1 LVAGRTLVIVGP
13 TAVGKT
19 ALALA
24 LAERWSL
31 DVVSADSRQVYTGLD
46 IATAKPTPRERQ
58 RVPHHMLDVVPPG
71 ERYSAGRYALEASAV
86 LASITAAGRMPV
98 VVGGTGLYIRA
109 LTDGLFVEPPM
120 DVPAR
125 AALAGV
131 TAAMD
136 HGSLVRWAS
145 RLDRRFGGTGGR
157 HRAQR
162 AIEIALLTGQ
172 PLSWWQRTAASHGVI
187 EPWVVRLTVPRA
199 ILHQRI
205 RQRTEEMLRRGLVE
219 EAAAAIADGAP
230 LTGPGMDSIGV
241 REAVQ
246 VLQGTLNR
254 EQLAEAVLI
263 ATRQYAKRQET
274 WFRHQLDSA
283 LTLDATRA
291 PAHLAEA
298 VITAWE
304 QCIT

>member
-1 LVAGRTLVIVGP
+1 MVAGRTLVIVGP

-31 DVVSADSRQVYTGLD
+31 DVVSADSRQVYVGLD
-46 IATAKPTPRERQ
+46 IATAKPSPRERQ
-58 RVPHHMLDVVPPG
+58 RVPHHMLDLVPPG
-71 ERYSAGRYALEASAV
+71 ERYSAGRYALEAAAV
-86 LASITAAGRMPV
+86 LASIAAAGRMPV

-120 DVPAR
+120 DVPTR
-125 AALAGV
+125 DALAGV

-136 HGSLVRWAS
+136 HASLVRWAS

-199 ILHQRI
+199 VLHQRI
-205 RQRTEEMLRRGLVE
+205 RQRTEEMIRRGLVE

-230 LTGPGMDSIGV
+230 LTGPGMDGIGV

-246 VLQGTLNR
+246 VLQGTLDR
-254 EQLAEAVLI
+254 EHLAEAVLI

-274 WFRHQLDSA
+274 WFRHQIDSA
-283 LTLDATRA
+283 LTLDATRS